1 MKRLLLVLL
10 SMFALVPV
18 WAGDI
23 DNVGNLND
31 DEFQAFSADLGA
43 ALSYKSLTP
52 TEPLGILGFD
62 VAVDGSSTRVQ
73 AGAAWQ
79 IATGDEVSS
88 LPMARIRVT
97 KGLPFGFDV
106 GGFYSTVPGSNIKLY
121 GAELRYALVEGG
133 VVTPAIGLRAAATRL
148 NGVDDLAFGT
158 HSLDISISKGLGPVT
173 PYFGVGQV
181 WVDNEYTGPQFQG
194 TCGIAPTISCG
205 GASASFNDAK
215 YFAGMRISL
224 LVLNLVVEGDRT
236 GDVTTYSLK
245 LGFGF

>member
-1 MKRLLLVLL
+1 MKHLLLALL
-10 SMFALVPV
+10 SVSVSAPA
-18 WAGDI
+18 WADDI
-23 DNVGNLND
+23 DSVGNMNNA
-31 DEFQAFSADLGA
+31 EFQAFSADLGA

-62 VAVDGSSTRVQ
+62 VAVDGSSTQVE

-79 IATGDEVSS
+79 IATGDTVSN
-88 LPMARIRVT
+88 LPMTRIRVT

-106 GGFYSTVPGSNIKLY
+106 GGFYSTVPGSNIKTY

-133 VVTPAIGLRAAATRL
+133 VVTPAIGLRAATTRL
-148 NGVDDLAFGT
+148 NGVDDLDFST
-158 HSLDISISKGLGPVT
+158 RSLDISISKGFGPVT

-181 WVDNEYTGPQFQG
+181 WVDNEYTGSQFQG
-194 TCGIAPTISCG
+194 SCPIVPTVSCG
-205 GASASFNDAK
+205 GATANFNDAK

>member
-1 MKRLLLVLL
+1 MFRILLAVVGFLVMNTAPADDIENIEAL
-10 SMFALVPV
+10 SQ
-18 WAGDI
+18 
-23 DNVGNLND
+23 
-31 DEFQAFSADLGA
+31 EQFQAFSTDLGA

-62 VAVDGSSTRVQ
+62 VAVDGSSTQVQ

-79 IATGDEVSS
+79 VATGEEVSS

-133 VVTPAIGLRAAATRL
+133 VATPAIGLRAATTRL
-148 NGVDDLAFGT
+148 NGVDDLDFDT
-158 HSLDISISKGLGPVT
+158 RSLDISLSKGFGPVT

-181 WVDNEYTGPQFQG
+181 WVDSAYTGSSILAPQ
-194 TCGIAPTISCG
+194 AEN
-205 GASASFNDAK
+205 FNEAK

>member
-1 MKRLLLVLL
+1 MKQLLLALLVMFILTPVL
-10 SMFALVPV
+10 AD
-18 WAGDI
+18 DI
-23 DNVGNLND
+23 DNVGSLND
-31 DEFQAFSADLGA
+31 AEFQAFSADLGA

-62 VAVDGSSTRVQ
+62 VAVDGSSTQVQ

-79 IATGDEVSS
+79 IATGDEVNS
-88 LPMARIRVT
+88 LPMTRIRVT

-133 VVTPAIGLRAAATRL
+133 VATPAIGLRAATTRL
-148 NGVDDLAFGT
+148 NGVDDLDFST
-158 HSLDISISKGLGPVT
+158 HSLDISISKGFGPVT
-173 PYFGVGQV
+173 PYAGVGQV

-194 TCGIAPTISCG
+194 TCGIVPTIACG
-205 GASASFNDAK
+205 GASASFTDTK

-224 LVLNLVVEGDRT
+224 LVLNLVAEADRT
-236 GDVTTYSLK
+236 GDITTYSLK